1 MEGIVAKRCLRQS
14 SIGKEMY
21 GSRVNKKNILNEI
34 YRKNDTIS
42 KSLNKEESN
51 TRNLFEKF
59 VFKTKMKLWI
69 QSISAMCILILLI
82 VISMLNVSVIDNN
95 KYVVILKKEYGKN
108 YSLEYIKSKAKS
120 GIKYGYKGLKYVVS
134 DRVENKFR
142 GIYSD
147 IKNIFKKEN
156 NNNVVI
162 YEEIKDNQLSETSDD
177 VKNGVGVSIDENV
190 QSIDISD
197 VKEESSAISIEDS
210 SLEYIKNNNIKFIM
224 PTKGTISS
232 GYGAREVIFK
242 DIDSYHTGL
251 DIANKKGTDIVAAT
265 DGVVTKV
272 ANNKYN
278 GNFIEI
284 TYKDIITKYAHMD
297 SVSVKKGKEIKA
309 GEKIGVMGETGYTT
323 GPHLHFEVVVNGI
336 KIDPAKVLNL

>member
-21 GSRVNKKNILNEI
+21 ESRVNKKNRLNEI
-34 YRKNDTIS
+34 YRKNNTIS
-42 KSLNKEESN
+42 KSLHREESN
-51 TRNLFEKF
+51 TRNRFEKF

-69 QSISAMCILILLI
+69 QSISAMCIIILLI

-95 KYVVILKKEYGKN
+95 KYVIILKEEYGKN
-108 YSLEYIKSKAKS
+108 YSLEYIKLKAKS
-120 GIKYGYKGLKYVVS
+120 GMKYGYKGLKYVVS
-134 DRVENKFR
+134 DRVENQLR

-147 IKNIFKKEN
+147 IKNIFKKD
-156 NNNVVI
+156 NNNVMI
-162 YEEIKDNQLSETSDD
+162 YEEIKDNQVSETSDD
-177 VKNGVGVSIDENV
+177 VKNGIGVSIDENAP
-190 QSIDISD
+190 SIDISD
-197 VKEESSAISIEDS
+197 IKEESSAISIEDN
-210 SLEYIKNNNIKFIM
+210 SLNYIKNNNIKFIM

-232 GYGAREVIFK
+232 SYGAREVIFK
-242 DIDSYHTGL
+242 DIDSYHTGI

-265 DGVVTKV
+265 DGIVTKV

-297 SVSVKKGKEIKA
+297 SVNVKKGKEIKA
-309 GEKIGVMGETGYTT
+309 GEKIGVMGESGYAT
-323 GPHLHFEVVVNGI
+323 GPHLHFEIVVKGI